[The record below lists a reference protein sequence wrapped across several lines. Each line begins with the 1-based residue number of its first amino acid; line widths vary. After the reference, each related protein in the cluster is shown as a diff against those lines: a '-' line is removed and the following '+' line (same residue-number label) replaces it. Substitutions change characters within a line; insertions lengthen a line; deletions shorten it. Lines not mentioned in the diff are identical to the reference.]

1 MRLLLDSNFYS
12 VLYYNS
18 VLWLTP
24 GLSAVLKQSLLSI
37 SANALRSCMLSF
49 NSEISFENIHKKCK
63 KCTPTQIMF
72 YQTSL
77 QLHKSINEI
86 YNCCTSEHTTLLN
99 NIVCTGRQLKFEI
112 TRDNRGKIGM
122 NTFSNKFYH
131 VSKLIGLDTLN
142 LTFVH
147 FKKIMKVQ
155 FLKNGKT

>member
-1 MRLLLDSNFYS
+1 
-12 VLYYNS
+12 
-18 VLWLTP
+18 
-24 GLSAVLKQSLLSI
+24 
-37 SANALRSCMLSF
+37 
-49 NSEISFENIHKKCK
+49 
-63 KCTPTQIMF
+63 MF

-99 NIVCTGRQLKFEI
+99 NIVCTGRQVKFEI

-131 VSKLIGLDTLN
+131 VSKLIGLDSLN